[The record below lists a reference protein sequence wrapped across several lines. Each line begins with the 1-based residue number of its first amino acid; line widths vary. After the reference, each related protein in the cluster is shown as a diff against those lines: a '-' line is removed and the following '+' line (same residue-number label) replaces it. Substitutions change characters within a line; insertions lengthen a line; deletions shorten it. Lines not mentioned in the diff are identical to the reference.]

1 MKRRMKRFGRLWA
14 ARLQKV
20 VMAMDLMNKVSKW
33 TDEQTRAISEDRCN
47 LLVAAAAGAG
57 KTAVLVERII
67 RKITSPDA
75 TVDVDRLLV
84 VTFTNAAAAEMRE
97 RIGAAL
103 SKVLEVAQKDKAL
116 NTKNLQRQL
125 ALLGKA
131 SITTIH
137 SFCLDVIR
145 NNFHTIDLDPA
156 FRIADDTEAL
166 LLQIEALEELIESK
180 YEPENCTEAFLGLVE
195 CYGGNR
201 DDKKLMDLVLTIYEF
216 VQSHPWP
223 EVWLKE
229 AVEAFN
235 APDGMDFGS
244 TKWARILI
252 ENIILELSGLQSV
265 LEGAIATA
273 EKAQGLSPYIPVLQ
287 EDSLKVKAMLDAC
300 GEGGSWDAIYDE
312 FKNLEF
318 TRMPRCGKEIDLIT
332 QEEVKGIR
340 DDVKGKLNKLKKEL
354 ISGSSGELA
363 SDLRQLHPIMD
374 SLGSLVLEFAAMY
387 QNKKKQKGVID
398 FNDLEHFCLKV
409 LTSREEDGK
418 ASATQAALGLRERF
432 EEIYIDEYQ
441 DSNLTQE
448 VILSMVSREE
458 KGEPNIFMVGDVK
471 QSIYR
476 FRQAK
481 PELFLKKYD
490 TYSGDASS
498 KYRKI
503 LLYKN
508 FRSRE
513 DIINGVNYIFS
524 QIMSKSLG
532 DIDYTE
538 KEALNAGAVFELPE
552 ASENSFGGAVEL
564 HIIDSREAAAIEAES
579 SDESFDE
586 AEEAGLTLDIDI
598 EDKPDSMQ
606 CEARVAAKRIKELV
620 TEGSPGFMVLDK
632 DTKTYRP
639 ARFSDIVILMRT
651 TKNWADV
658 FAEELSMHGIPVYT
672 DTGSGYFR
680 TIEISTIL
688 SLLQIIDNP
697 LQDIPTLAVLRSPI
711 AGFSTEELIDIR
723 LFDRDVTFYEAM
735 VKAAAIEGK
744 LGSKAAGFIKNLN
757 KWREKSLYFS
767 TDELIWY
774 LYNDTGYYSFVG
786 AMPGGI
792 KRQANLRMLFDRARQ
807 YEESSFKGLFNFINF
822 INKLKGSQG
831 DMGSAKTL
839 GEKDNVVRIMSI
851 HKSKGLEFPIVFVC
865 GAGKGFNLTDATK
878 GILLHHD
885 LGIGPD
891 FIDHKRRIWY
901 PSIFKQAL
909 KYKIRLESLSEEMRI
924 LYVAFTRAK
933 EKLIITG
940 TVNDPKKS
948 VARWKSSGVNT
959 QKVPVYDV
967 LKGKCYMDWICAA
980 LMRHPTGQLAEKL
993 GLEQQGLCEG
1003 SDSSRWDIRLW
1014 DRDEVLRDIKLE
1026 EHNEEELIGEVAL
1039 ASAESAAD
1047 FYAEII
1053 KRLEWKYPYSAYEK
1067 LPVKVSV
1074 TELKRYFDT
1083 EAADEYNMQ
1092 TAPSIK
1098 KRPRFLEEATEM
1110 TAAEKGSLMH
1120 FVLQHLDFGG
1130 DISEK
1135 GIRGQTDGMVA
1146 AELLTEVQV
1155 QNVNN
1160 RKLLN
1165 FMQSALGNRMIN
1177 AEKLY
1182 REVPFTMEVECSEVF
1197 GNLQK
1202 KGFEEETIVLQG
1214 IIDCYFEEAGKLVLV
1229 DYKTDYVPEGDTEQL
1244 KEKYRTQIEYYERA
1258 LKQITGKEIAGKYI
1272 YLFWNGEV
1280 LEY

>member
-1 MKRRMKRFGRLWA
+1 
-14 ARLQKV
+14 
-20 VMAMDLMNKVSKW
+20 MDLKNKASKW
-33 TDEQTRAISEDRCN
+33 TDEQARAISEDRCN

-67 RKITSPDA
+67 RKITRADNP
-75 TVDVDRLLV
+75 VDIDRLLV

-103 SKVLEVAQKDKAL
+103 SKVLDEAQKDEGL
-116 NTKNLQRQL
+116 NTKNPQRQL
-125 ALLGKA
+125 ALLGKS

-166 LLQIEALEELIESK
+166 LLQIEALEELVESK
-180 YEPENCTEAFLGLVE
+180 YEPDNCTEAFLSLVE
-195 CYGGNR
+195 SYGGNR

-235 APDGMDFGS
+235 ARDGMDFGS

-252 ENIILELSGLQSV
+252 DNISLELSGLESE
-265 LEGAIATA
+265 LEGALETA
-273 EKAQGLSPYIPVLQ
+273 ERAQGLSVYIPVLQ
-287 EDSLKVKAMLDAC
+287 EDSLRIRAMLKAC
-300 GEGGSWDAIYDE
+300 GEGGSWDMLYDA

-318 TRMPRCGKEIDLIT
+318 ARMPRCGKEIDLVA

-340 DDVKGKLNKLKKEL
+340 DDVKAKLNKLKKEL
-354 ISGSSGELA
+354 ISGNSGELA
-363 SDLRQLHPIMD
+363 SDLRQLYPLMD
-374 SLGSLVLEFAAMY
+374 SLGSLVLEFAAIY

-409 LTSREEDGK
+409 LTSREEDGNT
-418 ASATQAALGLRERF
+418 SATQAALGLRERF

-448 VILSMVSREE
+448 VILGMVSREE
-458 KGEPNIFMVGDVK
+458 EGEPNIFMVGDVK

-490 TYSGDASS
+490 TYSGAADS

-508 FRSRE
+508 FRSRK

-524 QIMSKSLG
+524 QIMSKNLG

-538 KEALNAGAVFELPE
+538 KEALNTGAVFEIPE
-552 ASENSFGGAVEL
+552 SPEGSFGGAVEL
-564 HIIDSREAAAIEAES
+564 HIIDSREAAPTEADNPE
-579 SDESFDE
+579 ESFDE

-620 TEGSPGFMVLDK
+620 ADISPGFMVLDK
-632 DTKTYRP
+632 DTKKYRP
-639 ARFSDIVILMRT
+639 ARYSDIVILMRT

-658 FAEELSMHGIPVYT
+658 FAEEFCMHGIPVYS

-680 TIEISTIL
+680 TTEISTIL
-688 SLLQIIDNP
+688 ALLQIIDNP
-697 LQDIPTLAVLRSPI
+697 LQDIPALAVLRSPI
-711 AGFSTEELIDIR
+711 ADFSTEELIDIR
-723 LFDRDVTFYEAM
+723 LCDREVTFFEAM
-735 VKAAAIEGK
+735 SKAAELEGE
-744 LGSKAAGFIKNLN
+744 LGSKAAGFIERLN
-757 KWREKSLYFS
+757 RWREKSLYLS

-774 LYNDTGYYSFVG
+774 LYNDTGYYCFVG
-786 AMPGGI
+786 AMPNGV

-807 YEESSFKGLFNFINF
+807 YEDSSFKGLFNFINF

-839 GEKDNVVRIMSI
+839 GEKDDVVRIMSI

-901 PSIFKQAL
+901 PTIFKQAL

-940 TVNDPKKS
+940 SVNDPVKS
-948 VARWKSSGVNT
+948 AARWKGSSRT
-959 QKVPVYDV
+959 KSQKVPEYEV
-967 LKGKCYMDWICAA
+967 LKGKCYMDWICTA
-980 LMRHPTGQLAEKL
+980 LMRHPLGQLAEKL
-993 GLEQQGLCEG
+993 GLEQQSTCELSE
-1003 SDSSRWDIRLW
+1003 SDKWDIRLW
-1014 DRDEVLRDIKLE
+1014 DREEVLRDIKLE

-1039 ASAESAAD
+1039 TSSEAAAVSYD
-1047 FYAEII
+1047 EII

-1074 TELKRYFDT
+1074 TELKRYFET
-1083 EAADEYNMQ
+1083 AAADEYNMVA
-1092 TAPSIK
+1092 APSIK
-1098 KRPRFLEEATEM
+1098 QRPRFLEETTEM
-1110 TAAEKGSLMH
+1110 TAAEKGSMMH
-1120 FVLQHLDFGG
+1120 FALQHLDFTG

-1135 GIRGQTDGMVA
+1135 GIRNQMDNMVA
-1146 AELLTEVQV
+1146 AELLTEVQA
-1155 QNVNN
+1155 QNVNI

-1165 FMQSALGNRMIN
+1165 FIQSALGKRMIN

-1197 GNLQK
+1197 GNLPK
-1202 KGFEEETIVLQG
+1202 KGHEEETIVLQG
-1214 IIDCYFEEAGKLVLV
+1214 IIDCYFEEEGKLVLV
-1229 DYKTDYVPEGDTEQL
+1229 DYKTDYVPDGDMEQI
-1244 KEKYRTQIEYYERA
+1244 KEKYRTQIEYYARA
-1258 LKQITGKEIAGKYI
+1258 LRKITGKEIAGKYI
-1272 YLFWNGEV
+1272 YLFWNGME

>member
-1 MKRRMKRFGRLWA
+1 
-14 ARLQKV
+14 
-20 VMAMDLMNKVSKW
+20 MNKVSKW
-33 TDEQTRAISEDRCN
+33 TDEQARAISEDRCN

-67 RKITSPDA
+67 RKITHPD
-75 TVDVDRLLV
+75 TPVDIDRLLV

-103 SKVLEVAQKDKAL
+103 SKVLEVAQKDEGL
-116 NTKNLQRQL
+116 NTRNLQRQL
-125 ALLGKA
+125 ALLGKS

-180 YEPENCTEAFLGLVE
+180 YEPENCTEAFLSLVE

-201 DDKKLMDLVLTIYEF
+201 DDKKLMDLVSTIYEF

-223 EVWLKE
+223 EVWLKD

-235 APDGMDFGS
+235 AADGMDFGD
-244 TKWARILI
+244 TKWARIMI
-252 ENIILELSGLQSV
+252 ENISLELSGLQSV
-265 LEGAIATA
+265 LEGALAAA
-273 EKAQGLSPYIPVLQ
+273 ERAQGLSPYIPVLQ
-287 EDSLKVKAMLDAC
+287 EDSLRVKAMLRAC
-300 GEGGSWDAIYDE
+300 VEGGGWDALYE
-312 FKNLEF
+312 SFKTLEF
-318 TRMPRCGKEIDLIT
+318 TRMPRCGKEVDLIA

-340 DDVKGKLNKLKKEL
+340 DDVKGKLNKLRKEL

-374 SLGSLVLEFAAMY
+374 SLGSLVLEFAAVY
-387 QNKKKQKGVID
+387 QDKKKQKGVID

-409 LTSREEDGK
+409 LTSRDEDGK
-418 ASATQAALGLRERF
+418 ALATQAALGLRERF

-448 VILSMVSREE
+448 VILGMVSREE
-458 KGEPNIFMVGDVK
+458 EGEPNIFMVGDVK

-490 TYSGDASS
+490 TYSGDADS

-524 QIMSKSLG
+524 QIMSKNLG
-532 DIDYTE
+532 DIDYTD
-538 KEALNAGAVFELPE
+538 KEALNTGAVFEVPE
-552 ASENSFGGAVEL
+552 VPEDSFGGAVEL
-564 HIIDSREAAAIEAES
+564 HIIDSREAAVTEAEGP
-579 SDESFDE
+579 DESLDE
-586 AEEAGLTLDIDI
+586 SGEAGLTLDIDI
-598 EDKPDSMQ
+598 EDKPDSIQ

-620 TEGSPGFMVLDK
+620 ADGSCAFMVVDK
-632 DTKTYRP
+632 DTKKYRP

-680 TIEISTIL
+680 TIEISTIIA
-688 SLLQIIDNP
+688 LLQIIDNP
-697 LQDIPTLAVLRSPI
+697 LQDIPMLAVLRSPI
-711 AGFSTEELIDIR
+711 AGFDAEELIDIR

-735 VKAAAIEGK
+735 VKAAAAEGE
-744 LGSKAAGFIKNLN
+744 LGSKAAGFIERLSR
-757 KWREKSLYFS
+757 WRGKSFYLS

-786 AMPGGI
+786 AMPGGVR
-792 KRQANLRMLFDRARQ
+792 RQANLRMLFDRARQ

-839 GEKDNVVRIMSI
+839 GEKDDVVRIMSI

-865 GAGKGFNLTDATK
+865 GAGKGFNLTDAAK

-940 TVNDPKKS
+940 IVNDPVKS
-948 VARWKSSGVNT
+948 AAKWKSSSGAKS
-959 QKVPVYDV
+959 QKVPVFDI
-967 LKGKCYMDWICAA
+967 LKGKCYMDWICTA
-980 LMRHPTGQLAEKL
+980 LMRHPSGQLAEKL
-993 GLEQQGLCEG
+993 GLEQQDLYEG
-1003 SDSSRWDIRLW
+1003 IDSDQWDIRLW

-1026 EHNEEELIGEVAL
+1026 EHNGEELIGEVAL
-1039 ASAESAAD
+1039 TSAEPAAD
-1047 FYAEII
+1047 PYTEII
-1053 KRLEWKYPYSAYEK
+1053 KRLEWEYPYSAYEK

-1074 TELKRYFDT
+1074 TELKQYFNT
-1083 EAADEYNMQ
+1083 VAADEYYTQ
-1092 TAPSIK
+1092 AAPSIK
-1098 KRPRFLEEATEM
+1098 QRPRFLEESSEM

-1120 FVLQHLDFGG
+1120 FALQHMDFGG

-1135 GIRGQTDGMVA
+1135 DIRNQLEGMVA
-1146 AELLTEVQV
+1146 AELLTEVQA
-1155 QNVNN
+1155 QNVNS
-1160 RKLLN
+1160 RKLLS
-1165 FMQSALGNRMIN
+1165 FIQSALGKRLIDSK
-1177 AEKLY
+1177 KLY
-1182 REVPFTMEVECSEVF
+1182 REVPFTMEVECAEVF
-1197 GNLQK
+1197 GSLPK
-1202 KGFEEETIVLQG
+1202 DGHEEETIVVQG
-1214 IIDCYFEEAGKLVLV
+1214 IIDCYFEEEGKLVLV
-1229 DYKTDYVPEGDTEQL
+1229 DYKTDYVPDGDAEQL
-1244 KEKYRTQIEYYERA
+1244 KEKYRTQIEYYARA

-1272 YLFWNGEV
+1272 YLFWNGEI